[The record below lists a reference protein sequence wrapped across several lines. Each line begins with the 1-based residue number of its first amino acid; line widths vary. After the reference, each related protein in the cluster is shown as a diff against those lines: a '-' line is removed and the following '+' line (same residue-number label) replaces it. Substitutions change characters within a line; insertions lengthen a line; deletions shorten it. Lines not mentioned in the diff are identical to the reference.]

1 MQSTNSCDT
10 KIPINPNWK
19 QQTASNNVKM
29 SSDLTST
36 DNNSDSCSSDEVIVD
51 GYIEESIP
59 TSNRCRIRTRT
70 ISNSKAEE
78 EDVFMTETGRKVYTK
93 GRPPW
98 YDRAGKRL
106 KKSYLI
112 GICGGSASGKTT
124 VAQKIIERLEMPW
137 VVTVLAMDSF
147 YNVLNEEQHHLA
159 DKQEYNF
166 DHPSKLLIFTI
177 DAFDFDLLYE
187 TLLRLRD
194 GKSVEVPVYD
204 FTTHKR
210 SKNPKLMYG
219 ADILIFEGI
228 LSFHTP
234 EIVDLMDMKVFVDT
248 DSDTRLAR
256 RLQRDISERGRDVA
270 GVLDQY
276 IKFVKPAFDSF
287 IAPSMKH
294 SDIIVPRGGENLVA
308 IDLIVRH
315 IKNQLTERGY
325 YGCQHTRNGSSPSLP
340 ESPSSIEPPVK
351 LPSSLHII
359 RNCSGAKKFQ
369 AFLRSWKDNGKTNI
383 MEEVMKHAE
392 LILPELIEQ
401 ALSLC
406 GSQHEIVQM
415 QNSDNDKNIN
425 GQKYNGKVCGVT
437 IMVTGDSLEKSLRS
451 LTGKFGTL
459 LIQTN
464 EQTQDP
470 ELYYLR
476 LPKKLN
482 QYKIILIDT
491 TVLTGAAAIMA
502 IRILLDHDVRE
513 EDILFVSLLMT
524 EASVHS
530 LAYAFPKVKLLTTA
544 VHHTLNKQFSARC
557 RSNNLVEIPNFGAEA
572 VGLVTT
578 DDEDER
584 AETGVNVAS

>member
-1 MQSTNSCDT
+1 
-10 KIPINPNWK
+10 
-19 QQTASNNVKM
+19 
-29 SSDLTST
+29 
-36 DNNSDSCSSDEVIVD
+36 
-51 GYIEESIP
+51 
-59 TSNRCRIRTRT
+59 
-70 ISNSKAEE
+70 
-78 EDVFMTETGRKVYTK
+78 MTETGRKVYTK

-137 VVTVLAMDSF
+137 VTVLAMDSF

-166 DHPSKLLIFTI
+166 DHPN
-177 DAFDFDLLYE
+177 AFDFDLLYE

-351 LPSSLHII
+351 LPSSLYII

>member
-1 MQSTNSCDT
+1 MVFKFNFCLFS
-10 KIPINPNWK
+10 K
-19 QQTASNNVKM
+19 
-29 SSDLTST
+29 
-36 DNNSDSCSSDEVIVD
+36 
-51 GYIEESIP
+51 ESIP

-70 ISNSKAEE
+70 ISNSKADE

-137 VVTVLAMDSF
+137 VTVLAMDSF

-166 DHPSKLLIFTI
+166 DHPN
-177 DAFDFDLLYE
+177 AFDFDLLYE

-234 EIVDLMDMKVFVDT
+234 EIVFVDT

-359 RNCSGAKKFQ
+359 RNCSSAKKFQ

-415 QNSDNDKNIN
+415 QNTDNDNNVN

-557 RSNNLVEIPNFGAEA
+557 RSNNFGKK
-572 VGLVTT
+572 LK
-578 DDEDER
+578 
-584 AETGVNVAS
+584 

>member
-1 MQSTNSCDT
+1 MQSTNICDP
-10 KIPINPNWK
+10 KIPINPTWK

-29 SSDLTST
+29 NSDLTST

-98 YDRAGKRL
+98 YDRGLTGKRL

-137 VVTVLAMDSF
+137 VTVLAMDSF

-166 DHPSKLLIFTI
+166 DHPN
-177 DAFDFDLLYE
+177 AFDFDLLYE
-187 TLLRLRD
+187 TLLL
-194 GKSVEVPVYD
+194 PVYD

-359 RNCSGAKKFQ
+359 RNCSSAKKFQ

-401 ALSLC
+401 ALSL
-406 GSQHEIVQM
+406 
-415 QNSDNDKNIN
+415 QNTDNDKNIN

>member
-1 MQSTNSCDT
+1 
-10 KIPINPNWK
+10 
-19 QQTASNNVKM
+19 M

-137 VVTVLAMDSF
+137 VTVLAMDSF

-166 DHPSKLLIFTI
+166 DHPN
-177 DAFDFDLLYE
+177 AFDFDLLYE

-351 LPSSLHII
+351 LPSSLYII

-425 GQKYNGKVCGVT
+425 GQKYNGKRNLFG
-437 IMVTGDSLEKSLRS
+437 L

>member
-1 MQSTNSCDT
+1 MQPSNRREPQ
-10 KIPINPNWK
+10 IPINSTWK
-19 QQTASNNVKM
+19 QQTTSNNSKL
-29 SSDLTST
+29 SSDLT

-51 GYIEESIP
+51 GYIEESIS

-78 EDVFMTETGRKVYTK
+78 EDVFLTETGRKVYTK

-137 VVTVLAMDSF
+137 VTVLAMDSF

-166 DHPSKLLIFTI
+166 DHPN
-177 DAFDFDLLYE
+177 AFDFDLLYQ

-340 ESPSSIEPPVK
+340 ESPSSVEPPVK

-359 RNCSGAKKFQ
+359 RNCSSAKKFQ

-383 MEEVMKHAE
+383 MEEVMRHAE
-392 LILPELIEQ
+392 LILPELIEH
-401 ALSLC
+401 ALNLC
-406 GSQHEIVQM
+406 VGQHEII
-415 QNSDNDKNIN
+415 QNQDNNNDNNIN

-437 IMVTGDSLEKSLRS
+437 IMVTGESLEKSLRS

-476 LPKKLN
+476 LPKKLS

-513 EDILFVSLLMT
+513 EDILLTSLLMT

-544 VHHTLNKQFSARC
+544 VHHTLNKQFSARW
-557 RSNNLVEIPNFGAEA
+557 RSNNLLGNF
-572 VGLVTT
+572 LK
-578 DDEDER
+578 
-584 AETGVNVAS
+584 NN

>member
-1 MQSTNSCDT
+1 
-10 KIPINPNWK
+10 
-19 QQTASNNVKM
+19 
-29 SSDLTST
+29 
-36 DNNSDSCSSDEVIVD
+36 
-51 GYIEESIP
+51 
-59 TSNRCRIRTRT
+59 
-70 ISNSKAEE
+70 
-78 EDVFMTETGRKVYTK
+78 
-93 GRPPW
+93 
-98 YDRAGKRL
+98 
-106 KKSYLI
+106 
-112 GICGGSASGKTT
+112 
-124 VAQKIIERLEMPW
+124 
-137 VVTVLAMDSF
+137 
-147 YNVLNEEQHHLA
+147 
-159 DKQEYNF
+159 
-166 DHPSKLLIFTI
+166 
-177 DAFDFDLLYE
+177 
-187 TLLRLRD
+187 
-194 GKSVEVPVYD
+194 
-204 FTTHKR
+204 
-210 SKNPKLMYG
+210 
-219 ADILIFEGI
+219 
-228 LSFHTP
+228 
-234 EIVDLMDMKVFVDT
+234 
-248 DSDTRLAR
+248 
-256 RLQRDISERGRDVA
+256 GRDVA

-359 RNCSGAKKFQ
+359 RNCSSAKKFQ

-406 GSQHEIVQM
+406 GSQHEIVQI
-415 QNSDNDKNIN
+415 QNTDNDKNIN

>member
-1 MQSTNSCDT
+1 MQSTNICDP
-10 KIPINPNWK
+10 KIPINPTWK

-137 VVTVLAMDSF
+137 VTVLAMDSF

-166 DHPSKLLIFTI
+166 DHPN
-177 DAFDFDLLYE
+177 AFDFDLLYE

-351 LPSSLHII
+351 LPSSLYII

>member
-1 MQSTNSCDT
+1 MQSTNSCDP
-10 KIPINPNWK
+10 KIPINPTWK

-137 VVTVLAMDSF
+137 VTVLAMDSF

-166 DHPSKLLIFTI
+166 DHPN
-177 DAFDFDLLYE
+177 AFDFDLLYE

-351 LPSSLHII
+351 LPSSLYII

-406 GSQHEIVQM
+406 GSQHEIVQIFLR

>member
-1 MQSTNSCDT
+1 MQSTNSCDP

-137 VVTVLAMDSF
+137 VTVLAMDSF

-166 DHPSKLLIFTI
+166 DHPN
-177 DAFDFDLLYE
+177 AFDFDLLYE

-351 LPSSLHII
+351 LPSSLYII

-557 RSNNLVEIPNFGAEA
+557 RSNNFVEIPNFGAEA

>member
-1 MQSTNSCDT
+1 MQSTNSCDP
-10 KIPINPNWK
+10 KIPINPTWK

-137 VVTVLAMDSF
+137 VTVLAMDSF

-166 DHPSKLLIFTI
+166 DHPN
-177 DAFDFDLLYE
+177 AFDFDLLYE

-351 LPSSLHII
+351 LPSSLYII

-406 GSQHEIVQM
+406 GSQHEIVQIKIM
-415 QNSDNDKNIN
+415 NRPSILASKLKNMGIN
-425 GQKYNGKVCGVT
+425 Y
-437 IMVTGDSLEKSLRS
+437 IL
-451 LTGKFGTL
+451 
-459 LIQTN
+459 
-464 EQTQDP
+464 QTQ
-470 ELYYLR
+470 
-476 LPKKLN
+476 
-482 QYKIILIDT
+482 
-491 TVLTGAAAIMA
+491 
-502 IRILLDHDVRE
+502 
-513 EDILFVSLLMT
+513 S
-524 EASVHS
+524 
-530 LAYAFPKVKLLTTA
+530 
-544 VHHTLNKQFSARC
+544 RC
-557 RSNNLVEIPNFGAEA
+557 
-572 VGLVTT
+572 
-578 DDEDER
+578 
-584 AETGVNVAS
+584 

>member
-1 MQSTNSCDT
+1 MQSPNSCDT
-10 KIPINPNWK
+10 KIPINPTWK

-124 VAQKIIERLEMPW
+124 FAQKIIERLEMPW
-137 VVTVLAMDSF
+137 VTVLAMDSF

-166 DHPSKLLIFTI
+166 DHPN
-177 DAFDFDLLYE
+177 AFDFDLLYE

-359 RNCSGAKKFQ
+359 RNCSSAKKFQ

-415 QNSDNDKNIN
+415 QNTDNDNNVN

>member
-1 MQSTNSCDT
+1 MQSPNSCDT
-10 KIPINPNWK
+10 KIPINPTWK

-137 VVTVLAMDSF
+137 VTVLAMDSF

-166 DHPSKLLIFTI
+166 DHPN
-177 DAFDFDLLYE
+177 AFDFDLLYE

-234 EIVDLMDMKVFVDT
+234 EIVFVDT

-287 IAPSMKH
+287 IAPC
-294 SDIIVPRGGENLVA
+294 
-308 IDLIVRH
+308 
-315 IKNQLTERGY
+315 Y

-359 RNCSGAKKFQ
+359 RNCSSAKKFQ

-415 QNSDNDKNIN
+415 QNPDNDNNVN
-425 GQKYNGKVCGVT
+425 GQKYNGKVCGVA
-437 IMVTGDSLEKSLRS
+437 IMATGDSLEKSLRS

>member
-1 MQSTNSCDT
+1 MQSTNGHDH
-10 KIPINPNWK
+10 KISLNSSTWK
-19 QQTASNNVKM
+19 EKEIDDCNL
-29 SSDLTST
+29 SSDLT

-51 GYIEESIP
+51 GYIEENIS
-59 TSNRCRIRTRT
+59 TSDRCRIRTRT

-137 VVTVLAMDSF
+137 VTVLSMDSF

-166 DHPSKLLIFTI
+166 DHPN
-177 DAFDFDLLYE
+177 AFDFGLLYE

-325 YGCQHTRNGSSPSLP
+325 YGCQHTRNGGSSPSAP
-340 ESPSSIEPPVK
+340 ESPSNVEPPIK
-351 LPSSLHII
+351 LPSSLFII
-359 RNCSGAKKFQ
+359 RNCPSAKKFQ
-369 AFLRSWKDNGKTNI
+369 VFLRSWKENGNTNI
-383 MEEVMKHAE
+383 MEELMKHAE
-392 LILPELIEQ
+392 LLLPELIKR
-401 ALSLC
+401 ALVLC
-406 GSQHEIVQM
+406 GNHHEIIQKQGNVV
-415 QNSDNDKNIN
+415 DNC
-425 GQKYNGKVCGVT
+425 QKFNGKVCGVT
-437 IMVTGDSLEKSLRS
+437 IMVTSDSLEKSLRA

-513 EDILFVSLLMT
+513 EDILLISLLMT
-524 EASVHS
+524 QASVQS

-544 VHHTLNKQFSARC
+544 VHHTLNKKFSARWH
-557 RSNNLVEIPNFGAEA
+557 SNNLVEIPNFGTEA
-572 VGLVTT
+572 VGLITT
-578 DDEDER
+578 DDEDDR
-584 AETGVNVAS
+584 AEQDIELNS